1 MDVPEGNGNPLGN
14 GLGRARQTRPIGQ
27 GDAPNR
33 HQQRQGIVPP
43 PVQNHN
49 FEIKLGMINLVQ
61 NKMFHGL
68 PSEDP
73 IDHLDEFDRLCD
85 LTKINGVSEDAIKL
99 RLFPMSLADKAHQ
112 WEKSLPHGTITTW
125 DECKKAFLAK
135 FFSTGRT
142 AKLRGEISSF
152 IQRNNE
158 TFAEA
163 WERFKGYTSQC
174 PHHGFNNESLLSTL
188 YRGCLPRY
196 REMLDTASNG
206 NFLNQDVDDGWQLV
220 ENIANSNGSY
230 GEEYDRTNR
239 SSTHHSIE
247 SDEKLRKDVKA
258 LNEKLDKLILAQST
272 MKKVNFVSA
281 EEMEPVQEGEDTQFA
296 EVCYMSNGQGGY
308 NKGYYNYKSN
318 PAMSY
323 RNTDVA
329 NPQDQV
335 YPQQQAA
342 RSSQG
347 ATTWVWSKEQ
357 LPRTTRHFPWTTNEY
372 PTRLPHQPP
381 QPAPSQENELKAML
395 KQLLQGQADGV
406 VDTSKKLAE
415 INSKI
420 ENLNTRVYSLENHAS
435 SVAAA
440 TKQGQLPGKAIQN
453 PKEQCK
459 VIFTQEGL
467 VEEEDQERV
476 IEDFCLLLNDEEIV
490 AAEAPG
496 VQIDQPEVHAP
507 TVAIHTS
514 PVELARQARSAARSS
529 PTLARSSPT
538 SSVRQPVLLD
548 PYQPVAASSSRL
560 LSQGHK
566 EVIHKFRRDLSGI
579 GIELPLWIA

>member
-1 MDVPEGNGNPLGN
+1 MGHKEHGGTWHMEAAQLDTQRKKGEAILKTSSTVYSTNRSSSSTRPAKLQLDRAEKGEWKPFGN

-239 SSTHHSIE
+239 SSTHSIE
-247 SDEKLRKDVKA
+247 L
-258 LNEKLDKLILAQST
+258 T
-272 MKKVNFVSA
+272 
-281 EEMEPVQEGEDTQFA
+281 
-296 EVCYMSNGQGGY
+296 
-308 NKGYYNYKSN
+308 
-318 PAMSY
+318 
-323 RNTDVA
+323 
-329 NPQDQV
+329 
-335 YPQQQAA
+335 
-342 RSSQG
+342 
-347 ATTWVWSKEQ
+347 
-357 LPRTTRHFPWTTNEY
+357 
-372 PTRLPHQPP
+372 
-381 QPAPSQENELKAML
+381 LK
-395 KQLLQGQADGV
+395 
-406 VDTSKKLAE
+406 
-415 INSKI
+415 
-420 ENLNTRVYSLENHAS
+420 
-435 SVAAA
+435 
-440 TKQGQLPGKAIQN
+440 
-453 PKEQCK
+453 
-459 VIFTQEGL
+459 
-467 VEEEDQERV
+467 
-476 IEDFCLLLNDEEIV
+476 
-490 AAEAPG
+490 
-496 VQIDQPEVHAP
+496 
-507 TVAIHTS
+507 
-514 PVELARQARSAARSS
+514 
-529 PTLARSSPT
+529 
-538 SSVRQPVLLD
+538 
-548 PYQPVAASSSRL
+548 
-560 LSQGHK
+560 
-566 EVIHKFRRDLSGI
+566 
-579 GIELPLWIA
+579 

>member
-1 MDVPEGNGNPLGN
+1 MEVMAFAGKDPLRAPISLALEIEVYANSIESVYRRLGRARLTTGRKRVQRSQRVQEEPEVLVADTMDVPEGNGNPLGN

-220 ENIANSNGSY
+220 ENMAISTGSY
-230 GEEYDRTNR
+230 GEEYEHNW
-239 SSTHHSIE
+239 SSTAHSIE
-247 SDEKLRKDVKA
+247 LELR
-258 LNEKLDKLILAQST
+258 
-272 MKKVNFVSA
+272 
-281 EEMEPVQEGEDTQFA
+281 
-296 EVCYMSNGQGGY
+296 
-308 NKGYYNYKSN
+308 
-318 PAMSY
+318 
-323 RNTDVA
+323 
-329 NPQDQV
+329 
-335 YPQQQAA
+335 
-342 RSSQG
+342 
-347 ATTWVWSKEQ
+347 
-357 LPRTTRHFPWTTNEY
+357 
-372 PTRLPHQPP
+372 
-381 QPAPSQENELKAML
+381 
-395 KQLLQGQADGV
+395 
-406 VDTSKKLAE
+406 
-415 INSKI
+415 
-420 ENLNTRVYSLENHAS
+420 
-435 SVAAA
+435 
-440 TKQGQLPGKAIQN
+440 
-453 PKEQCK
+453 
-459 VIFTQEGL
+459 
-467 VEEEDQERV
+467 
-476 IEDFCLLLNDEEIV
+476 
-490 AAEAPG
+490 
-496 VQIDQPEVHAP
+496 
-507 TVAIHTS
+507 
-514 PVELARQARSAARSS
+514 
-529 PTLARSSPT
+529 
-538 SSVRQPVLLD
+538 
-548 PYQPVAASSSRL
+548 
-560 LSQGHK
+560 
-566 EVIHKFRRDLSGI
+566 
-579 GIELPLWIA
+579 

>member
-1 MDVPEGNGNPLGN
+1 MKPLIYPISNPNGKCKYKRDYPGS
-14 GLGRARQTRPIGQ
+14 RI
-27 GDAPNR
+27 
-33 HQQRQGIVPP
+33 
-43 PVQNHN
+43 
-49 FEIKLGMINLVQ
+49 
-61 NKMFHGL
+61 
-68 PSEDP
+68 
-73 IDHLDEFDRLCD
+73 
-85 LTKINGVSEDAIKL
+85 
-99 RLFPMSLADKAHQ
+99 LA
-112 WEKSLPHGTITTW
+112 
-125 DECKKAFLAK
+125 KKAFLAK

-342 RSSQG
+342 RSSQVPQHG
-347 ATTWVWSKEQ
+347 YGQKNNYQGPQGT
-357 LPRTTRHFPWTTNEY
+357 FPGQQMNI
-372 PTRLPHQPP
+372 PPGFPHQPP